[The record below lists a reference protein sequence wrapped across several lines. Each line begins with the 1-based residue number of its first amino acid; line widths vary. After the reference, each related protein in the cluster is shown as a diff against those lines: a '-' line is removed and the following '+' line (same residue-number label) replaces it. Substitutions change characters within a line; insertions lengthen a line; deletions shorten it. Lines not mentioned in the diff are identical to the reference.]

1 MRSVY
6 QENVFPKVRS
16 FNPDLILLS
25 AGFDAHI
32 DDPLAELEWQ
42 VDDFSWITTE
52 VCKLANDCCSSRV
65 VSVLEGGYNLDAL
78 AACTKAHIENLIEA
92 K

>member
-1 MRSVY
+1 MLRVY
-6 QENVFPKVRS
+6 QEKVFPKVRS

-52 VCKLANDCCSSRV
+52 VCKLARDCCSSRV

>member
-32 DDPLAELEWQ
+32 DDPLAELECQ

-52 VCKLANDCCSSRV
+52 VCKLANHCCSSRV

>member
-1 MRSVY
+1 M
-6 QENVFPKVRS
+6 RS

-52 VCKLANDCCSSRV
+52 VCKLAYDCCSSRV

-78 AACTKAHIENLIEA
+78 AACTKAHIEKLIEA